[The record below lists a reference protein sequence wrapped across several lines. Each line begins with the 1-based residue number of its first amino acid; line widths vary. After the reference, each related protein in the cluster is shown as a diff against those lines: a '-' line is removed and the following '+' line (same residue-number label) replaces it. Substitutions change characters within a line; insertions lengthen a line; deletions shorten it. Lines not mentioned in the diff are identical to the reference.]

1 MAIKYTKLVDYN
13 TEHKNYMA
21 FKILEANNKI
31 IDMPDG
37 DRIFDIRD
45 FNKVIKNLD
54 SWRSVNDFKKDKNYF
69 NQPNI
74 YFMSKAELDEEFDKF
89 REEYNQEPRKN
100 IRKKNEKVRSTNND

>member
-45 FNKVIKNLD
+45 SI
-54 SWRSVNDFKKDKNYF
+54 
-69 NQPNI
+69 
-74 YFMSKAELDEEFDKF
+74 EF
-89 REEYNQEPRKN
+89 
-100 IRKKNEKVRSTNND
+100 

>member
-45 FNKVIKNLD
+45 FNKGKRI
-54 SWRSVNDFKKDKNYF
+54 
-69 NQPNI
+69 
-74 YFMSKAELDEEFDKF
+74 
-89 REEYNQEPRKN
+89 
-100 IRKKNEKVRSTNND
+100 

>member
-1 MAIKYTKLVDYN
+1 MSVSYN
-13 TEHKNYMA
+13 TEHKNYMV

-31 IDMPDG
+31 INMPDG

-45 FNKVIKNLD
+45 FKKVLKNLD
-54 SWRSVNDFKKDKNYF
+54 SLRSVNDFKKDKNYF

>member
-1 MAIKYTKLVDYN
+1 MSVSYN
-13 TEHKNYMA
+13 TEHKNYMV

-31 IDMPDG
+31 INMPDG

-45 FNKVIKNLD
+45 FKKVLKNLD

-89 REEYNQEPRKN
+89 ERNTTKNQERILERKM
-100 IRKKNEKVRSTNND
+100 KK

>member
-45 FNKVIKNLD
+45 FNRVLKNLD
-54 SWRSVNDFKKDKNYF
+54 SWRSVNDFKKDKNYL

>member
-13 TEHKNYMA
+13 TELKNYKA

-54 SWRSVNDFKKDKNYF
+54 SWIMEFTR
-69 NQPNI
+69 
-74 YFMSKAELDEEFDKF
+74 LDRF
-89 REEYNQEPRKN
+89 RGLNG
-100 IRKKNEKVRSTNND
+100 